1 MVSHAICRVNS
12 LRIRVC
18 HDSQEPQMAGD
29 SMQIRHIARLHLNLV
44 LLCLAVAGSR
54 ALVYAQTKPAGT
66 TVSPDRLPDSYLI
79 YAMLMPG
86 QLFEDMGSGQG
97 QTWAIG
103 ATTVNE
109 DDMDPKL
116 APEATLQPP
125 DDNPRGFKEAVNDY
139 QQRKKER
146 LVLTRRLQLSQP
158 YVLLPPGDVEQFKA
172 SRSVN
177 STSELQ
183 AKYGDY
189 VGITFFSEVYF
200 NIAQTSA
207 LVYILDWCGNLCSQA
222 EWIYLEKRDGVWVRR
237 SGKAPAQS

>member
-1 MVSHAICRVNS
+1 
-12 LRIRVC
+12 
-18 HDSQEPQMAGD
+18 
-29 SMQIRHIARLHLNLV
+29 MQIRRITRLHVNNLIS
-44 LLCLAVAGSR
+44 LCLVIAGSTTL
-54 ALVYAQTKPAGT
+54 ASGQTKPAAAA
-66 TVSPDRLPDSYLI
+66 VASDRMPDSYLI

-86 QLFEDMGSGQG
+86 QLFEDMGSGDSQA
-97 QTWAIG
+97 WAISG
-103 ATTVNE
+103 TTVNE
-109 DDMDPKL
+109 DDIDPKL

-139 QQRKKER
+139 NQRKKER
-146 LVLTRRLQLSQP
+146 LVLTHRLTLSQP
-158 YVLLPPGDVEQFKA
+158 YVLLSPSDTTDFKA

-183 AKYGDY
+183 SKYGDY
-189 VGITFFSEVYF
+189 VGVTFFSEVYF
-200 NIAQTSA
+200 NTAQTSA

>member
-1 MVSHAICRVNS
+1 
-12 LRIRVC
+12 
-18 HDSQEPQMAGD
+18 
-29 SMQIRHIARLHLNLV
+29 MQIRRIPQLHVNLV
-44 LLCLAVAGSR
+44 LLCLAIAGST
-54 ALVYAQTKPAGT
+54 ALASAQTKPAGSA
-66 TVSPDRLPDSYLI
+66 VSPDRMPDSYLI

-86 QLFEDMGSGQG
+86 QLFEDMGSGASQA
-97 QTWAIG
+97 WAISG
-103 ATTVNE
+103 TTVNE

-125 DDNPRGFKEAVNDY
+125 DDNPRGFKEAVSDY
-139 QQRKKER
+139 NQRKKER
-146 LVLTRRLQLSQP
+146 LVLTHRLRLSQP
-158 YVLLPPGDVEQFKA
+158 YVLLTPNDVAQFKD

-177 STSELQ
+177 SDSQLQ
-183 AKYGDY
+183 EKFGNY

-200 NIAQTSA
+200 NTAQTSA

>member
-1 MVSHAICRVNS
+1 
-12 LRIRVC
+12 
-18 HDSQEPQMAGD
+18 
-29 SMQIRHIARLHLNLV
+29 MQIRRIPQLHVNLV
-44 LLCLAVAGSR
+44 LLCLAIGGST
-54 ALVYAQTKPAGT
+54 ALTSAQTKPPGSA
-66 TVSPDRLPDSYLI
+66 VSPDRMPDSYLI

-86 QLFEDMGSGQG
+86 QLFEDMGSGASQV
-97 QTWAIG
+97 WAISG
-103 ATTVNE
+103 TTVNE

-125 DDNPRGFKEAVNDY
+125 DDNPRGFKEAVSDY
-139 QQRKKER
+139 YQRKKER
-146 LVLTRRLQLSQP
+146 LVLTHRLKLSQP
-158 YVLLPPGDVEQFKA
+158 YVLLTPNDVAQFKD

-177 STSELQ
+177 SDSQLQ
-183 AKYGDY
+183 EKFGNY

-200 NIAQTSA
+200 NTAQTSA

>member
-1 MVSHAICRVNS
+1 MP
-12 LRIRVC
+12 IR
-18 HDSQEPQMAGD
+18 
-29 SMQIRHIARLHLNLV
+29 QINRWNLNHQI
-44 LLCLAVAGSR
+44 LLCLTVTASVALAAG
-54 ALVYAQTKPAGT
+54 QTKPPAP
-66 TVSPDRLPDSYLI
+66 VVPDRLPDSYLI

-97 QTWAIG
+97 QAWAIG
-103 ATTVNE
+103 KTTVNE

-116 APEATLQPP
+116 APDATLQPP
-125 DDNPRGFKEAVNDY
+125 DDNANGFKEAVNDY
-139 QQRKKER
+139 HQRKKER

-158 YVLLPPGDVEQFKA
+158 YVLLGPNDVEQFKA
-172 SRSVN
+172 SRSVESN
-177 STSELQ
+177 SELQ
-183 AKYGDY
+183 SKYGNY

-237 SGKAPAQS
+237 SGKAPAQT

>member
-1 MVSHAICRVNS
+1 
-12 LRIRVC
+12 
-18 HDSQEPQMAGD
+18 
-29 SMQIRHIARLHLNLV
+29 MQIRRKMRLHVKLV
-44 LLCLAVAGSR
+44 LLCLAIAGSTSL
-54 ALVYAQTKPAGT
+54 ASAQTKPAAAAIA
-66 TVSPDRLPDSYLI
+66 SDRLPDSYLI

-86 QLFEDMGSGQG
+86 QLFEDMGSGESQA
-97 QTWAIG
+97 WAISG
-103 ATTVNE
+103 TTVNE

-139 QQRKKER
+139 NQRKKER
-146 LVLTRRLQLSQP
+146 LVLTHRLKLSRP
-158 YVLLPPGDVEQFKA
+158 YVLLTPSDVAQFKE

-177 STSELQ
+177 SDSELQ
-183 AKYGDY
+183 STYGDY

-200 NIAQTSA
+200 NTAQTSA